1 MDEET
6 RKATLMALI
15 TSKSMPSALQWGV
28 IQVRWQECSS
38 NVIAIGAKPSALAL
52 LVPVARFKDCQGCAQ
67 VEPLPCGVRL
77 NEDAVT

>member
-1 MDEET
+1 VDEET

-38 NVIAIGAKPSALAL
+38 IVIAIGAKPSALAL
-52 LVPVARFKDCQGCAQ
+52 LVACFKDCQGCAQ

>member
-38 NVIAIGAKPSALAL
+38 NVIAIGAKPSALAHL
-52 LVPVARFKDCQGCAQ
+52 VARFKDCQGCVQ
-67 VEPLPCGVRL
+67 VEPLPSGVRL